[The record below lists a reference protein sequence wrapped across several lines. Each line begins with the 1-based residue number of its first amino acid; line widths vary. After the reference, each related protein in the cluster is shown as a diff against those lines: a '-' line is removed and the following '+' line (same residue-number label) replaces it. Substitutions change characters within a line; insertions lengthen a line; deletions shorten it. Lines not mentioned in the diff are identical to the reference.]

1 MDHLYICDRKGQE
14 RGLGSKVK
22 SARQDGFS
30 ASPAEIQQ
38 DGEVSTDGKGTGPR
52 RDEKELQGRVGGTWH
67 FQVLPGEKSPGRLIS
82 MKPSWD
88 CMAGLQI
95 GKVTGEF

>member
-38 DGEVSTDGKGTGPR
+38 DGEVSTDGKGTDPR
-52 RDEKELQGRVGGTWH
+52 RDEKEPQGRKGWRHVALSGTSRRKEPRQTDFHEALMGLRGW
-67 FQVLPGEKSPGRLIS
+67 
-82 MKPSWD
+82 PSN
-88 CMAGLQI
+88 
-95 GKVTGEF
+95 